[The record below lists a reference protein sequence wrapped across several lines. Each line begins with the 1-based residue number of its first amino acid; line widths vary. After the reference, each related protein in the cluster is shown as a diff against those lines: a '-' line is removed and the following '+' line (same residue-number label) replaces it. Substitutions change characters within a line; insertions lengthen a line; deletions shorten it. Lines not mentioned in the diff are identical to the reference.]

1 MNRDRGQQNLT
12 PMEKNA
18 AERMIDER
26 QRQQDEYI
34 MKKQYESTQKSMVY
48 EQKNKDVL
56 SNFLR
61 LRF

>member
-1 MNRDRGQQNLT
+1 
-12 PMEKNA
+12 MEKNA